1 MPFASSKIGF
11 WGNISIPEFAVQPSA
26 FSVREGDSVTFF
38 ITTKYY
44 YLPNIYWSIRSIS
57 GDVNST
63 DIVGGAINGSL
74 AVNVINDNGTASFDI
89 SIPEDNF
96 VEGFETFVVDLRI
109 DSVNGPIVAT
119 SAQVTINELYY
130 AFTPI
135 YDYTSTG
142 NAVPGT
148 GMPGD
153 YNPSTYGTI
162 IWPAGGNG
170 RWVGYK
176 FTPSGDTVNFIGT
189 SDNYFSLYLNQSTF
203 IASHGQWQSWS
214 QFSFNVIPGVQQYL
228 SFYLE
233 NYGGPFGFAAR
244 LTNSD
249 GSLITTTNTGW
260 VSN

>member
-1 MPFASSKIGF
+1 MPFASSRLGF
-11 WGNISIPEFAVQPSA
+11 WGINSIPEFTIQPSSFNA
-26 FSVREGDSVTFF
+26 FEDNNVTFF

-44 YLPNIYWSIRSIS
+44 YLPNLYWTVRSTS
-57 GDVNST
+57 GNVNAS
-63 DIVGGAINGSL
+63 DIVSGTTSGTAG
-74 AVNVINDNGTASFDI
+74 VTVTGDNGVS
-89 SIPEDNF
+89 SITLSIAEDNT
-96 VEGFETFVVDLRI
+96 VEGTETFVIDLKI
-109 DSVNGPIVAT
+109 DSINGPVVAT
-119 SAQVTINELYY
+119 SSPVTINELYY

-135 YDYTSTG
+135 YNYTSTG

-153 YNPSTYGTI
+153 YDPSTYGTI

-170 RWVGYK
+170 RWVGYA
-176 FTPSGDTVNFIGT
+176 FIPTGNTVNFIGT
-189 SDNYFSLYLNQSTF
+189 SDNYFALYLNQSTF
-203 IASHGQWQSWS
+203 IASHGDWPSWR
-214 QFSFNVIPGVQQYL
+214 QFSFNVIPGVRQYL

-244 LTNSD
+244 ITNGD